1 MTGCSVQIL
10 LRLAWRNLWRHPR
23 RTWLTVSAI
32 AFSAMLL
39 VFMITLQ
46 LGVYDMMID
55 TSLRVFTGQMQVQ
68 RAGYKDKPQMRATVP
83 QAARLADDLRRATD
97 LAAVAARA
105 QGFAL
110 ASSAERSYGV
120 PVIGVSRSSNG
131 VSTLPHLVKQGR
143 YLADARAQELVLAAR
158 WRATSSFRSAMS

>member
-1 MTGCSVQIL
+1 MTIT

-23 RTWLTVSAI
+23 RTWLTAAAI

-46 LGVYDMMID
+46 LGAYDMVLD
-55 TSLRVFTGQMQVQ
+55 NSLRIFTGQMQIQ
-68 RAGYKDKPQMRATVP
+68 RAGYLDKPQMRTTIPDAR
-83 QAARLADDLRRATD
+83 RLAQELRRATG

-110 ASSAERSYGV
+110 AASGTRSYGV
-120 PVIGVSRSSNG
+120 GFAS
-131 VSTLPHLVKQGR
+131 
-143 YLADARAQELVLAAR
+143 
-158 WRATSSFRSAMS
+158 